1 MSGFGSVQSMK
12 TALENNKKMRSRHQN
27 IYDHKHDFKTNLK
40 VKDKG
45 KKLSS
50 SEREA
55 IREKIRKQQRVQLI
69 RAIAIV
75 SIIALA
81 LFYIIYLKM

>member
-27 IYDHKHDFKTNLK
+27 IYDHKHDLKTNLK
-40 VKDKG
+40 IKDKG
-45 KKLSS
+45 KKLSD

-55 IREKIRKQQRVQLI
+55 IREKIKNQQRIQLI
-69 RAIAIV
+69 RAIAV
-75 SIIALA
+75 VGIIALV
-81 LFYIIYLKM
+81 LGYLIYLKI